1 MSRLRRQTVWL
12 LTMLSLMIVLS
23 VYYIF
28 SPKGSEVAYVDENN
42 QPAEAETST
51 EGIAEDDADGATI
64 ENMEQVGHDELFTTI
79 RLELQ
84 NERSMKKELLKD
96 VVASTA
102 ATTEEKNE
110 ALDDITLIDRVTS
123 KESIVQDQ
131 ILATV
136 DRYEDVLVRYDQGES
151 EENEK
156 VHVHV
161 KVEDLSSEEAV
172 NIMQMVKD
180 EFGEIKVDVNYQST
194 GS

>member
-1 MSRLRRQTVWL
+1 MNYLKRQTVWL

-28 SPKGSEVAYVDENN
+28 SPGGSDVAFVDENN
-42 QPAEAETST
+42 EPVGEETST
-51 EGIAEDDADGATI
+51 ESTDNTDTEVGDLQ
-64 ENMEQVGHDELFTTI
+64 QVGYDELFTSI

-84 NERSMKKELLKD
+84 NERSMKKELLND
-96 VVASTA
+96 VVASASTSA
-102 ATTEEKNE
+102 DEKNE
-110 ALDDITLIDRVTS
+110 ARNDIQFIEQVAS

-131 ILATV
+131 ILAVV
-136 DRYEDVLVRYDQGES
+136 DEYEDVLVRYDSGES
-151 EENEK
+151 SEKEK

-161 KVEDLSSEEAV
+161 KVDELTSEEAV

-180 EFGEIKVDVNYQST
+180 EFGDLTVDVNYQST

>member
-1 MSRLRRQTVWL
+1 MSHLRRQTVWL

-28 SPKGSEVAYVDENN
+28 SPKGSEVAFVDENN
-42 QPAEAETST
+42 QPTETST
-51 EGIAEDDADGATI
+51 EEMTEQDTDDATV
-64 ENMEQVGHDELFTTI
+64 EHMEQIGHDELFTTI

-96 VVASTA
+96 VVASTS
-102 ATTEEKNE
+102 ATAEEKNE
-110 ALDDITLIDRVTS
+110 ALNDISLIDRVTS
-123 KESIVQDQ
+123 KETIVQDQ

-136 DRYEDVLVRYDQGES
+136 DRYEDVLVRYDEGES
-151 EENEK
+151 GENEK

-161 KVEDLSSEEAV
+161 KVEDLTSEEAV

>member
-1 MSRLRRQTVWL
+1 MSHLRRQTVWL

-28 SPKGSEVAYVDENN
+28 SPKGSEVAFVDENN
-42 QPAEAETST
+42 QPTETST
-51 EGIAEDDADGATI
+51 EEMTEQDTDDATV
-64 ENMEQVGHDELFTTI
+64 EHMEQIGHDELFTTI

-96 VVASTA
+96 VVASTS

-110 ALDDITLIDRVTS
+110 ALNDISLIDRVTS
-123 KESIVQDQ
+123 KETIVQDQ

-136 DRYEDVLVRYDQGES
+136 DRYEDVLVRYDEGES
-151 EENEK
+151 GENEK

-161 KVEDLSSEEAV
+161 KVEDLTSEEAV